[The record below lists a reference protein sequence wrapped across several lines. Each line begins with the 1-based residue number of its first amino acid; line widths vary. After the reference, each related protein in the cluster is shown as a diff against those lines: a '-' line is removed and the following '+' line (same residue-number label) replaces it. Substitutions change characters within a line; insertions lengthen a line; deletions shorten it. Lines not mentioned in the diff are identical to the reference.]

1 MPVEKVTTLQ
11 QFKVFANSKDYAKV
25 SLKRI
30 GTFTPEIEGIYPFRV
45 RFKDLGYPGISGNNA
60 PGIGLAII
68 GSTFLIL

>member
-1 MPVEKVTTLQ
+1 MPVEKVTTL
-11 QFKVFANSKDYAKV
+11 DRIKV
-25 SLKRI
+25 SVTPKQYSKVNIRTI
-30 GTFTPEIEGIYPFRV
+30 GTILPEVEGVYPFRV